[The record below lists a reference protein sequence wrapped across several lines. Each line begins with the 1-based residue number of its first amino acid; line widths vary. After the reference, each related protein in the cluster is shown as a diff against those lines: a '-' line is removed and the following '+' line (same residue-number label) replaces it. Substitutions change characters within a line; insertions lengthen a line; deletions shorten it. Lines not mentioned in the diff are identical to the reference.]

1 MQISSKGRSP
11 KLCLEDQVLL
21 CLSYWREY
29 RTLFH
34 IATSYGVSEAIA
46 SRIVRQVEDALI
58 RSGLFNLP
66 KDIPEVEGIDWNI
79 VIIDATEVLIQRPKK
94 TEEKL

>member
-1 MQISSKGRSP
+1 MQIPSKGRPP

-34 IATSYGVSEAIA
+34 VAASYGVSEPAA
-46 SRIVRQVEDALI
+46 SRIVRHV
-58 RSGLFNLP
+58 
-66 KDIPEVEGIDWNI
+66 
-79 VIIDATEVLIQRPKK
+79 
-94 TEEKL
+94 